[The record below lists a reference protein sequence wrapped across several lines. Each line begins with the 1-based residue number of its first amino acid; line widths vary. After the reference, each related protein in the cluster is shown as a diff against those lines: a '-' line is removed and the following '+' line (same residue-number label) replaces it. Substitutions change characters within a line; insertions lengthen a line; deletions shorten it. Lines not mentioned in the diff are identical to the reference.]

1 MSEIFSRRLRDARG
15 NRSQAEVCAAIG
27 VKQGTYS
34 TWELGKY
41 EPSFEVLVK
50 LATYLGT
57 STDKLLGMPDTAIGV
72 SDKTTEKLECA
83 KRAFFLL
90 NDAVKELKGAL

>member
-57 STDKLLGMPDTAIGV
+57 STDTLLGMPDSTIGASEKTA
-72 SDKTTEKLECA
+72 EKLECA

-90 NDAVKELKGAL
+90 NDAVNELKGAL

>member
-1 MSEIFSRRLRDARG
+1 MSEVFSRRLRDARG

-50 LATYLGT
+50 LAIYLGT
-57 STDKLLGMPDTAIGV
+57 STDNLLGMPEKPIGISEKV
-72 SDKTTEKLECA
+72 TEKLECA

>member
-1 MSEIFSRRLRDARG
+1 MSEIFSRRLRAARG

-41 EPSFEVLVK
+41 EPSFDVLVK

-57 STDKLLGMPDTAIGV
+57 STDKLLGMPDATIGITA
-72 SDKTTEKLECA
+72 KTTEKLECA